1 MSQSSTRHPRGPP
14 IGLRCITSTASP
26 GQCSHRARALTLTSV
41 TRSHTPPAV
50 QKWDCWSDCQP
61 SLTSL
66 ALSMPSIF
74 SPSSHGH
81 SQCPSDSPPSG
92 CPSLIGRL
100 DTSGYRTGPLAL
112 SLKKRTSQID
122 GWLVAKDATDSA
134 VASTEGLGS
143 ASSLAELK
151 AAIKTVAPPPLLPQP
166 PQQPHAAERVSRAGE
181 PCERDF

>member
-1 MSQSSTRHPRGPP
+1 MTQNTTKQASHEASGSALSMPSSTRHPRGPP

-61 SLTSL
+61 SLISL

-92 CPSLIGRL
+92 GPSSIGRL

-122 GWLVAKDATDSA
+122 GWLVAKDART
-134 VASTEGLGS
+134 
-143 ASSLAELK
+143 
-151 AAIKTVAPPPLLPQP
+151 
-166 PQQPHAAERVSRAGE
+166 QQWRRRRA
-181 PCERDF
+181 

>member
-1 MSQSSTRHPRGPP
+1 LTQNTTKQASHEASGSALSMPSSTRHPRGPP

-61 SLTSL
+61 SLISL

-92 CPSLIGRL
+92 GPSSIGRL
-100 DTSGYRTGPLAL
+100 DTSGYRTGHHTCLL
-112 SLKKRTSQID
+112 SPH
-122 GWLVAKDATDSA
+122 V
-134 VASTEGLGS
+134 
-143 ASSLAELK
+143 
-151 AAIKTVAPPPLLPQP
+151 PPLIARATPQHACLVSLLCLPSSHVTP
-166 PQQPHAAERVSRAGE
+166 FITRASPHHHHHHHHT
-181 PCERDF
+181 P